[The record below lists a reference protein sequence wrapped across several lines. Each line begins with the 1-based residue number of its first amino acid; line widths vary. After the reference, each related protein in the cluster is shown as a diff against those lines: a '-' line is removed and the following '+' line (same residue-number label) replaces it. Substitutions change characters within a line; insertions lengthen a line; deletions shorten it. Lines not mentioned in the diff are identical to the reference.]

1 MKLLVIAVGHKMPQ
15 WVQIACE
22 DYLKRMPRE
31 YTLEVKELK
40 PDITPSKEAL
50 KIRQVIAKGD
60 HVIAMDEH
68 GMDITTLDMSKTMA
82 NWRLLGKNIALLIGG
97 ANGLD
102 QSILQ
107 MANEIWRLS
116 SLTLPHAMARLL
128 LIEQLYRSYTILE
141 NHPYHRE

>member
-68 GMDITTLDMSKTMA
+68 GMDITTLHMSKTMA
-82 NWRLLGKNIALLIGG
+82 NWRVLGKNIDLIIGG

>member
-68 GMDITTLDMSKTMA
+68 GMDITTLHMSKTMA
-82 NWRLLGKNIALLIGG
+82 NWRLPGKNIALIIGG
-97 ANGLD
+97 ANGLN

>member
-22 DYLKRMPRE
+22 DYLKRMPKE

-82 NWRLLGKNIALLIGG
+82 NWRLLGKNIALIIGG

>member
-50 KIRQVIAKGD
+50 KICQVIAKGD

-68 GMDITTLDMSKTMA
+68 GMDITTLHMSKTMA
-82 NWRLLGKNIALLIGG
+82 NWRLLGKNIALIIGG

>member
-68 GMDITTLDMSKTMA
+68 GMDITTLHMSKTIA
-82 NWRLLGKNIALLIGG
+82 NWRLLGKNIALIIGG

>member
-68 GMDITTLDMSKTMA
+68 GMDITTLHMSKTMT
-82 NWRLLGKNIALLIGG
+82 NWRLLGKNIALIIGG

-116 SLTLPHAMARLL
+116 SLTLPHSMARLL

>member
-68 GMDITTLDMSKTMA
+68 GMDITTLHMSKTMT
-82 NWRLLGKNIALLIGG
+82 NWRLLGKNTALIIGG

>member
-68 GMDITTLDMSKTMA
+68 GMDITTLHMSKIMA
-82 NWRLLGKNIALLIGG
+82 NWRVLGKNIALIIGG

>member
-68 GMDITTLDMSKTMA
+68 GMDITTLHMSKTMA
-82 NWRLLGKNIALLIGG
+82 NWRLLGKNIALIIGG

-128 LIEQLYRSYTILE
+128 MIEQLYRSYTILE

>member
-68 GMDITTLDMSKTMA
+68 GMDITTLEMSKTMA
-82 NWRLLGKNIALLIGG
+82 NWRLLGKNIALIIGG

>member
-68 GMDITTLDMSKTMA
+68 GMDITTLHMSKTMT
-82 NWRLLGKNIALLIGG
+82 NWRLLGKNIALIIGG

-107 MANEIWRLS
+107 IANEIWRLS

>member
-82 NWRLLGKNIALLIGG
+82 NWSLLGKNIALIIGG

>member
-68 GMDITTLDMSKTMA
+68 GMDITTLPMSKTMA
-82 NWRLLGKNIALLIGG
+82 NWRVLGKNIALIIGG

>member
-68 GMDITTLDMSKTMA
+68 GMDITTLHMSKTMA
-82 NWRLLGKNIALLIGG
+82 NWRVLGKNITLIIGG

>member
-40 PDITPSKEAL
+40 PDNNPSKEAL

-82 NWRLLGKNIALLIGG
+82 NWRLLGKNIALIIGG

>member
-60 HVIAMDEH
+60 HVIAIDEH
-68 GMDITTLDMSKTMA
+68 GMDITTLHMSKTMA
-82 NWRLLGKNIALLIGG
+82 NWRLLGKNIALIIGG

>member
-68 GMDITTLDMSKTMA
+68 GIDITTLHMSKTMA
-82 NWRLLGKNIALLIGG
+82 NWRVLGKNIALIIGG

>member
-68 GMDITTLDMSKTMA
+68 GMDITTLHMSKTMA
-82 NWRLLGKNIALLIGG
+82 NWRLLGKNIALIIGG

>member
-82 NWRLLGKNIALLIGG
+82 NWRLMGKNIALIIGG